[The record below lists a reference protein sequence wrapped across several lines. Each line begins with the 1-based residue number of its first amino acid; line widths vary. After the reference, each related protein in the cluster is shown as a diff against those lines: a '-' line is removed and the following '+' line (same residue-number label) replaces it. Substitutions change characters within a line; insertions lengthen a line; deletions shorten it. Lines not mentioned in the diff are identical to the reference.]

1 MKKRI
6 SNIELLRIIAMFMIV
21 ASHLACHGVQ
31 HCNDSINAYKIWQ
44 AGSTFNKIF
53 VSFLTPGGMIG
64 VACFFMITG
73 YFNIEKN
80 SFSLKKVVLQG
91 SFYGLFSVLLLVVAK
106 IMKYNFEDID
116 FSVLFSTAVKSIFVP
131 ITNGNVWWFLTAYV
145 YLMLLTPF
153 LNRVAQKLNKKGYL
167 FFILFVWLV
176 VYSLDG
182 TLFGLYWSVQRGVLF
197 YLIGGYIKINIDVK
211 RFKAKS
217 KEKIILTLVAV
228 LSWVVDFAAMFVT
241 DGKRYIV
248 NNKPGNIMDTISV
261 VFGNGF
267 ILAIPVVICSISI
280 FVLFL
285 SFEFE
290 NKFVNN
296 IAKITF
302 GVYLIHDSVFARSFI
317 WHGILKVDTVLYKS
331 GLFPVY
337 AMCSIVAVF
346 IICSFVDMIRL
357 KFIETHMINVVDNI
371 IHHFTTL

>member
-182 TLFGLYWSVQRGVLF
+182 TLFGLYWSVQRG
-197 YLIGGYIKINIDVK
+197 G
-211 RFKAKS
+211 
-217 KEKIILTLVAV
+217 IIL
-228 LSWVVDFAAMFVT
+228 SYRRIY
-241 DGKRYIV
+241 K
-248 NNKPGNIMDTISV
+248 NK
-261 VFGNGF
+261 
-267 ILAIPVVICSISI
+267 
-280 FVLFL
+280 
-285 SFEFE
+285 
-290 NKFVNN
+290 
-296 IAKITF
+296 
-302 GVYLIHDSVFARSFI
+302 Y
-317 WHGILKVDTVLYKS
+317 
-331 GLFPVY
+331 
-337 AMCSIVAVF
+337 
-346 IICSFVDMIRL
+346 
-357 KFIETHMINVVDNI
+357 
-371 IHHFTTL
+371 

>member
-64 VACFFMITG
+64 VACFFMITR

-296 IAKITF
+296 IAKTTF

>member
-197 YLIGGYIKINIDVK
+197 YLIGGYIKINIDIK

-296 IAKITF
+296 IAKTTF

>member
-73 YFNIEKN
+73 YFNSEKN

-248 NNKPGNIMDTISV
+248 NNKPGNIMDTIGV

-296 IAKITF
+296 IAKTTF

>member
-80 SFSLKKVVLQG
+80 SFSLKKVVLQE

-296 IAKITF
+296 IAKTTF

>member
-21 ASHLACHGVQ
+21 ASHLACHGVH

-296 IAKITF
+296 IAKTTF

-346 IICSFVDMIRL
+346 IICSFIDMIRL

>member
-197 YLIGGYIKINIDVK
+197 YLIGGDIKINIDVK

-296 IAKITF
+296 IAKTTF

>member
-296 IAKITF
+296 IAKTTF
-302 GVYLIHDSVFARSFI
+302 GVYLIHDSVFVRSFI

>member
-248 NNKPGNIMDTISV
+248 NNKPGNIMDTIGV

-296 IAKITF
+296 IAKTTF